1 MTNNAI
7 DLEKLKNA
15 LLKDD
20 AATRLESGS
29 PWTCPE
35 YRAIV
40 NAARAHYLAS
50 QSKAQGDVGEALRLF
65 KLLRAQAVKLPAQD
79 GAPGEYTKIERIV
92 PVETWDFIEAALAC
106 NNLVK
111 GLPKPQEGW
120 RPIETAPKNDFIIVT
135 VEEHISVNITFPNP
149 THWMPLPKSPLPSP
163 PKEGQE

>member
-40 NAARAHYLAS
+40 NAARAEINEVTIANIDSTSFSGSITL
-50 QSKAQGDVGEALRLF
+50 EE
-65 KLLRAQAVKLPAQD
+65 
-79 GAPGEYTKIERIV
+79 EY
-92 PVETWDFIEAALAC
+92 D
-106 NNLVK
+106 
-111 GLPKPQEGW
+111 
-120 RPIETAPKNDFIIVT
+120 
-135 VEEHISVNITFPNP
+135 
-149 THWMPLPKSPLPSP
+149 
-163 PKEGQE
+163 